1 MTNQK
6 NTDNNNPKSD
16 VALWSHTP
24 AKNLCTTIL
33 KNFQNTI
40 HYSEYI
46 FHSNF
51 VFVCSK

>member
-16 VALWSHTP
+16 VALWRSHTSRIFVP
-24 AKNLCTTIL
+24 PFAKIFKTP
-33 KNFQNTI
+33 F
-40 HYSEYI
+40 HYSENIYD
-46 FHSNF
+46 SNF